1 MKPITVLA
9 CLFAAVCALPVQA
22 QDKGARMYKCV
33 DAAGK
38 VYYSDKVNPD
48 CGQGTELN
56 RQGVVIKK
64 KDPVKPGQPAKS
76 EPAQSEPTAAATKA
90 AMEQER
96 RDRALMAT
104 YTTEQEIDAARD
116 RSLAIPAQGTKAVE
130 VKLEKANNQLGEL
143 KKQADTLAS
152 QKKPLPAHLL
162 EDVSTSQKEIAG
174 LEADLAQR
182 KSQSNA
188 ISAKFEADKK
198 RFRELKGIGP
208 ASQ

>member
-9 CLFAAVCALPVQA
+9 CLLAAVSTLPVQA

-38 VYYSDKVNPD
+38 VYYSDKINPD

-56 RQGVVIKK
+56 RQGVEMKK
-64 KDPVKPGQPAKS
+64 KDAARPGQPAKS
-76 EPAQSEPTAAATKA
+76 EPVATTAKA
-90 AMEQER
+90 AMEKAR

-116 RSLAIPAQGTKAVE
+116 RTLAIPMQGTKAIE
-130 VKLEKANNQLGEL
+130 TKLGKANNQLDEL
-143 KKQADTLAS
+143 KRQADTLAS

-162 EDVSTSQKEIAG
+162 EDVSTSQKEIAA

-182 KSQSNA
+182 KRQSDA
-188 ISAKFEADKK
+188 INAKFEADKK
-198 RFRELKGIGP
+198 RFRELKGSG
-208 ASQ
+208 Q